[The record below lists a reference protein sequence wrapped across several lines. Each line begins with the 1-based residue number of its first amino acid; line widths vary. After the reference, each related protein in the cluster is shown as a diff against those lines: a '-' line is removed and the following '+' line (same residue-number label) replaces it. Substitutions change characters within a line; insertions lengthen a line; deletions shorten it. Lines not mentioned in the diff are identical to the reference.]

1 MSINTKTLHSL
12 EFDKICELLASFAQT
27 DGSKQAALML
37 TPSSDPDVII
47 RRQRLTT
54 DAKRLCE
61 AKGYPSFGMIKNI
74 DAACERADK
83 GAILTPRELLDIA
96 MVLKTSS
103 RLIDY
108 CHGNHL
114 FDTVLDEIFDRLI
127 PNKTLDSE
135 ISRAVLSE
143 DMISDS
149 ASDALA
155 NIRRQIRN
163 TNNKIK
169 ETLQKY
175 VQGGNHIKYLQENI
189 VTTRNG
195 RYVIPVKIEYK
206 NEVKGLIHDT
216 SSSGATIFIEPLAVV
231 EANNELRVLESKEE
245 HEIERILSEL
255 SSKVSDYSNEI
266 ILNYRNINEI
276 AFYFACAGM
285 SISMKASSPAISS
298 ERIIELKRARH
309 PLIDREKVVPINV
322 NIGNGYDTMIITGP
336 NTGGK
341 TVTLKT
347 IGLFSLMAQSG
358 LHIPADDGSII
369 CVFDNILVDIGDE
382 QSIEQSL
389 STFSSHMVNIVSFMN
404 NVNNRSLVLF
414 DELGVGTDP
423 IEGAALAVAIIDN
436 VRAKGAMCAATTHYA
451 ELKIYALDTQG
462 VCNASC
468 EFDIDTLKPTYKLII
483 GTPGKS
489 NAFAISEKLGL
500 SPEIIRSAEDH
511 INSDNRHFEEIIGQ
525 LEQNRLEMEKNKE
538 ETEKMRHDYEK
549 FKSESEKIIKEKLDK
564 AEHELEIARQKAAA
578 TVQSAKA
585 SSDYIL
591 EQMDKVRKAK
601 DSERLGE
608 ELAGARRAIREHIRA
623 NESKYNPVDD
633 PKIDEN
639 YILPRKLKKGD
650 EVMIM
655 SIGKDA
661 VLLEDPDK
669 SGNVQLQAGILKT
682 RVNIKDLKLK
692 DDSPQII
699 TDGKKTKASTYSVK
713 RNTMFKD
720 EIDLRGMTG
729 DEAWLAVDKY
739 IDEANIVGIQRVRLI
754 HGKGTGALKKA
765 LWQFLKGDKRISSFR
780 IGQYGEGDGGVTV
793 VDLK

>member
-1 MSINTKTLHSL
+1 MSINSKTLHSL

-27 DGSKQAALML
+27 EGSKQAALML
-37 TPSSDPDVII
+37 TPSVDPDIII
-47 RRQRLTT
+47 RRLRLTT
-54 DAKRLCE
+54 DARRLCE
-61 AKGYPSFGMIKNI
+61 AKGYPSFGMIKDI
-74 DAACERADK
+74 HSACERADK
-83 GAILTPRELLDIA
+83 GAILTPRELLDIS
-96 MVLKTSS
+96 MVLKTAS

-114 FDTVLDEIFDRLI
+114 FDTSLDEIFDRLI
-127 PNKTLDSE
+127 TNKQLDAE
-135 ISRAVLSE
+135 ISQAIISE

-149 ASDALA
+149 ASDTLA

-175 VQGGNHIKYLQENI
+175 VQGGSHIKYLQENI

-195 RYVIPVKIEYK
+195 RYVIPVKSEYK

-245 HEIERILSEL
+245 HEIERILSCL
-255 SSKVSDYSNEI
+255 SSSVSNYSSEI
-266 ILNYRNINEI
+266 ILNYHNINEI

-285 SISMKASSPAISS
+285 SMSMKASSPVISDG
-298 ERIIELKRARH
+298 RIIELKKARH
-309 PLIDREKVVPINV
+309 PLIDKEKVVPIDV
-322 NIGNGYDTMIITGP
+322 SIGNGYDTMIITGP

-347 IGLFSLMAQSG
+347 IGLFALMAQSG
-358 LHIPADDGSII
+358 LHIPADEGSII

-389 STFSSHMVNIVSFMN
+389 STFSSHMVNIVSFMDS
-404 NVNNRSLVLF
+404 VNDKSLVLF

-436 VRAKGAMCAATTHYA
+436 VRSKQAMCAATTHYA
-451 ELKIYALDTQG
+451 ELKIYALDTPG
-462 VCNASC
+462 VANASC
-468 EFDIDTLKPTYKLII
+468 EFDINTLKPTYKLII

-500 SPEIIRSAEDH
+500 SSEIIHSAEKY
-511 INSDNRHFEEIIGQ
+511 INSDNRRFEEIIGQ
-525 LEQNRLEMEKNKE
+525 LEKNRLEMEKNKE
-538 ETEKMRHDYEK
+538 EAENMRRDYER
-549 FKSESEKIIKEKLDK
+549 FKTEAEKNIKERLDR

-623 NESKYNPVDD
+623 NESKFNPVDE
-633 PKIDEN
+633 PRKDEN
-639 YILPRKLKKGD
+639 YVLPRKLRKGD
-650 EVMIM
+650 EVTIM

-661 VLLEDPDK
+661 ILLEDPDK

-692 DDSPQII
+692 DNSPQII
-699 TDGKKTKASTYSVK
+699 SDGHKAKASTYSVQ

-739 IDEANIVGIQRVRLI
+739 IDEANIIGIQRVRLI

-765 LWQFLKGDKRISSFR
+765 LWQFLKGDKRIASFR
-780 IGQYGEGDGGVTV
+780 IGQYGEGDGGVTI